1 LAALGKN
8 MELSAE
14 LFRKTINSLRG
25 DTKPGVA
32 GQRQSPRVGIRCRLR
47 IITIVGGK
55 AGAAMDVWAR
65 DISRGGIGIVSSRRF
80 AVGDRFVARFPRLD
94 RGDEKISIL
103 CTVCNCTEIPQD
115 AYLVGAKFEGRAI
128 EELIGPAPAV
138 AAP

>member
-1 LAALGKN
+1 

-55 AGAAMDVWAR
+55 PGQAIDVWAR
-65 DISRGGIGIVSSRRF
+65 DVSRGGIGVVSPVRF
-80 AVGDRFVARFPRLD
+80 AIGDRFVIRFPRLD
-94 RGDEKISIL
+94 NKDEKISVL

-115 AYLVGAKFEGRAI
+115 AFLIGAKFEGRAI
-128 EELIGPAPAV
+128 EELIAPAPA
-138 AAP
+138 AA